1 MTLNQLT
8 ILQFN
13 KVIKLTATDYFHR
26 RQLGSHS
33 TRQFRPIGQIHF
45 TIDSEHSITLDHLS
59 VNDSLVAVNINY
71 QIQSGRGDVGGF
83 VDAITNW

>member
-1 MTLNQLT
+1 MTLNQLI

-13 KVIKLTATDYFHR
+13 IVSLTTTDYFHR

-45 TIDSEHSITLDHLS
+45 IIDGEDSITLDHLS

-83 VDAITNW
+83 VDAMTKW

>member
-8 ILQFN
+8 ILQFTI
-13 KVIKLTATDYFHR
+13 VLLTATDYFHP

-45 TIDSEHSITLDHLS
+45 TIDSEHSITLNHLS

-83 VDAITNW
+83 VDTITKW